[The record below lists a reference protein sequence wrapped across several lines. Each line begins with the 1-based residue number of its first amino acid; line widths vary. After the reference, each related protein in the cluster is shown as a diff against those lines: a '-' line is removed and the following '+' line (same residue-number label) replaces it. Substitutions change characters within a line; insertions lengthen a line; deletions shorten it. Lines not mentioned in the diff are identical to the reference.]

1 MIKYFIKY
9 YLYNSSTKL
18 FRSSFILPFL
28 TVIVGCFVMMM
39 SFAIMEGFSK
49 KISDSI
55 YFFDKKYS
63 LKINKKE
70 FLSHY
75 EQEGLDSLIN
85 FLATKNYFFSSYD
98 DRIMYWHNHRIT
110 HEIE

>member
-9 YLYNSSTKL
+9 YLYNGSTKL

-55 YFFDKKYS
+55 YFFDS
-63 LKINKKE
+63 LVASFGCCNYDFNKI
-70 FLSHY
+70 SIY
-75 EQEGLDSLIN
+75 
-85 FLATKNYFFSSYD
+85 
-98 DRIMYWHNHRIT
+98 
-110 HEIE
+110 